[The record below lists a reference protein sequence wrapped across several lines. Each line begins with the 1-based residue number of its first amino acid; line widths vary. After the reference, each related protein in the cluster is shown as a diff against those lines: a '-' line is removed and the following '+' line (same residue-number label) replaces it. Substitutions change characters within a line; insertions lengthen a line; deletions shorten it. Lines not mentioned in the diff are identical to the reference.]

1 MSQLTKHMGRG
12 QSQGLGP
19 RKNDLGR
26 AEGRILPKEMFSYGV
41 LSRTFH
47 YSLKGFEPHC
57 VQYGTKGLENTALL
71 FVNINRC
78 AF

>member
-1 MSQLTKHMGRG
+1 MERG
-12 QSQGLGP
+12 QSRGLGP
-19 RKNDLGR
+19 RKNDLR
-26 AEGRILPKEMFSYGV
+26 KAEGRISPKEMFSYGV

-47 YSLKGFEPHC
+47 HSLKGFEPHC
-57 VQYGTKGLENTALL
+57 VQYGTKDLGNTILL